1 MRIPKDKKMTYEAT
15 LDYLYTSIPV
25 FQRVG
30 ASAYKPGLGTS
41 IALDDYLGNPHRAY
55 ATIHVAGTNG
65 KGSVSHLL
73 AAILQQAGYKVGL
86 YTSPHL
92 VDFRERIRVNGEMI
106 SKAYVTDFITR
117 HRPFFESLHPSF
129 FELTSSLAFDYF
141 RAEKVDFAL
150 IEVGLG
156 GRLDSTNIIEPI
168 LSVITNISL
177 DHTQFLGDTVEK
189 IAAEKAG
196 IMKKDVP
203 AVIGEAEHP
212 GVARVF
218 TETAARTGALLTFAA
233 SLDLLGEAQLQANGR
248 WHFETTAYGPL
259 EGSLGGIAQQQNART
274 VLAALYV
281 LEKERGLSPT
291 AAAVREGFARVVEL
305 TGLTG
310 RWQTLQQKP
319 RVIADTGHNV
329 GGWEYLARQLHAEAG
344 RHAHLYMVTGMV
356 NDKDIEGVLALMP
369 REATYFFTQASIQRS
384 LPAEAF
390 AAQARAHGLQGTIC
404 PTVAEAVRRALRTAG
419 EDDLIFIGGS
429 TFVVADALP
438 LFRPEE

>member
-1 MRIPKDKKMTYEAT
+1 MTYEAT
-15 LDYLYTSIPV
+15 LDYLYTSMPA

-30 ASAYKPGLGTS
+30 ASAYKPGLDTS

-73 AAILQQAGYKVGL
+73 AAILRQAGYKVGL

-106 SKAYVTDFITR
+106 SESYVTDFVAR
-117 HRPFFESLHPSF
+117 HRPFFETLHPSF

-156 GRLDSTNIIEPI
+156 GRLDSTNIIDPV
-168 LSVITNISL
+168 LSIITNISL
-177 DHTQFLGDTVEK
+177 DHTQFLGDTVGK

-196 IMKKDVP
+196 IIKKGIPV
-203 AVIGEAEHP
+203 VVGEAGQP
-212 GVARVF
+212 DVARVF
-218 TETAARTGALLTFAA
+218 SETAARAGASLTFAA
-233 SLDLLGEAQLQANGR
+233 SAGLLSEARLQADGR
-248 WHFETTAYGPL
+248 WHFETAAYGPV

-274 VLAALYV
+274 VLTALHV
-281 LEKERGLSPT
+281 LETEKGLSLP
-291 AAAVREGFARVVEL
+291 AEAVREGFCRVTEL
-305 TGLTG
+305 TGLRG

-319 RVIADTGHNV
+319 WVVADTGHNV
-329 GGWEYLARQLHAEAG
+329 GGWEYLSAQLAEEAT
-344 RHAHLYMVTGMV
+344 RHSHLYMVTGMV
-356 NDKDIEGVLALMP
+356 NDKDINGVLALMP
-369 REATYFFTQASIQRS
+369 RGATYFFTQASIERS

-390 AAQARAHGLQGTIC
+390 AAQARAQGLQGTVC
-404 PTVAEAVRRALRTAG
+404 PTVADAVRRALAAAG
-419 EDDLIFIGGS
+419 SNDMIFIGGS

-438 LFRPEE
+438 LFKTGE